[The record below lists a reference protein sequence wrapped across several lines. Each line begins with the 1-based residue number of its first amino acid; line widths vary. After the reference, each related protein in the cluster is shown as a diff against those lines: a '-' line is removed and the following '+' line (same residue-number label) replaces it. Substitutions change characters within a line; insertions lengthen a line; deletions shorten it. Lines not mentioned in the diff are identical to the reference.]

1 MQLTINPVYFSIQDH
16 LDVNCREA
24 IQFGQKRPEQT
35 GIDYLIVRSCVI
47 SLSSPFR
54 APQSAPRTSRRAP
67 SATCRKPARPSG
79 FELLIEFFSL

>member
-54 APQSAPRTSRRAP
+54 APGPLRYVPQTRAP
-67 SATCRKPARPSG
+67 FG
-79 FELLIEFFSL
+79 L